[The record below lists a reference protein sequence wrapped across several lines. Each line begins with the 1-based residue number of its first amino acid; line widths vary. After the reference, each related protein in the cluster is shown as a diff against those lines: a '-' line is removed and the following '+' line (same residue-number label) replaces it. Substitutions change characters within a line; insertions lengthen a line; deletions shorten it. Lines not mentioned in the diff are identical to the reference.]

1 MEWFLLIPA
10 FIAGYITCYAVMVFG
25 IEQSDK

>member
-10 FIAGYITCYAVMVFG
+10 FIAGYITCYVVMVFG
-25 IEQSDK
+25 IEQNDK